1 MKLIQMT
8 YYVGIH
14 EEVLEILREFDV
26 SVLNRWPGVH
36 GRISGKDPREESH
49 VWPGANSVVEF
60 CIDDDRV
67 DAVLERIRDYNRQG
81 GDRGIDAN
89 VLDVVKCVRAE
100 ETGEA

>member
-14 EEVLEILREFDV
+14 EEVLEILHEFGV
-26 SVLNRWPGVH
+26 TTMNRWPAVH
-36 GRISGKDPREESH
+36 GCISGKDPREESH

-60 CIDDDRV
+60 CVDDDRV
-67 DAVLERIRDYNRQG
+67 DPLLDRIREYNRQG

-89 VLDVVKCVRAE
+89 VFDVVKCVRAKE
-100 ETGEA
+100 AGER